1 MPLIFVM
8 QHGQRVLEL
17 KLLILNLFSHII
29 LKRAH
34 FFLTNIMNGIYTA
47 FHNNVPS
54 HGPHAERVAWILPPS
69 AGKNKGTAVP

>member
-34 FFLTNIMNGIYTA
+34 FGLSNIMHGIYFA
-47 FHNNVPS
+47 FHNYVPKY
-54 HGPHAERVAWILPPS
+54 GIAA
-69 AGKNKGTAVP
+69 